1 MKHVLEDRNMHELIK
16 LTAMYSKS
24 SMPTISYKKNDNVL
38 ISKNSHLVEV
48 LISKNPDATDP
59 YRIIITID
67 SRNLVRQWNIKQ
79 HTVNIYKLTL
89 KSRVTAAAIDRDCKY
104 LAVGSTTGHATVLNI
119 RSGGVVFELP
129 HGG

>member
-1 MKHVLEDRNMHELIK
+1 MKHVLEERNMHELIK

-67 SRNLVRQWNIKQ
+67 SRNLVR
-79 HTVNIYKLTL
+79 
-89 KSRVTAAAIDRDCKY
+89 
-104 LAVGSTTGHATVLNI
+104 
-119 RSGGVVFELP
+119 
-129 HGG
+129 